1 MKMQKFII
9 AILTL
14 WSSELLLAGE
24 TTRLNEIEVVSKSK
38 EGYVVK
44 DVKGIGIWGERSI
57 QDTPYSISIIPNELI
72 ENAIAKDMDQIFKM
86 NPTTQEQAT
95 IANESIGGAYV
106 TIRGFEVSNPIINGI
121 PSTSRIASI
130 PMMQDIQSI
139 EIINGATGFLYGGGR
154 VGGAV
159 NYITKKP
166 TLHNKRS
173 LSFGSYGG
181 ENYYGHFDVSGQID
195 NKNIFGYR
203 ISAMGQD
210 GETSR
215 KEEKDQKALSIMFDF
230 KPVDNFTTDLKYS
243 YNNTTTT
250 GANIFWRTLA
260 DANHKADEYHR
271 ANINK
276 NQSFTPKWHTRDF
289 ESNKIENSSKW
300 NINDSFALRT
310 NLSYEGIQTVNGDA
324 RIRFTKD
331 GNIQKGSW
339 IGAPSYREVEKLGA
353 NVYLDSYFKTASIE
367 HTFTLGYGYSSQI
380 TKNINTALHP
390 TKKLATYTT
399 TKDMTPQ
406 EFRRLSK
413 PLAWEGGVYKDPLSK
428 SAKIEYTNILFGDDI
443 VFNEQWSSLIGVNY
457 STTIN
462 TDYRKAKNA
471 KYDASKWTPTLSLI
485 YKPIKNL
492 TTYITYIESLEEGK
506 IVGDTYLNEDEVLDP
521 YVSKQYEIGTKYSF
535 NDSLM
540 INSSLFRIE
549 KANSYEINTMP
560 LPTLSQD
567 GKQVHQGFELAITG
581 KLTDNLTVIT
591 GGTLMDLSIEKA
603 TNKNLEG
610 KKPTGAATKIAKIY
624 VEYKIPYTKGL
635 TASGGAFYTG
645 KKYIDDLNKYT
656 SPSYTIFDAGLRYKT
671 KIDKYP
677 TSFNLNIQNITDKVY
692 WSNTLALG
700 DPRTVALSMKIEF

>member
-1 MKMQKFII
+1 MKIEKFII

-14 WSSELLLAGE
+14 WSSELSLIAE
-24 TTRLNEIEVVSKSK
+24 TTRLNEIEVISKTK
-38 EGYVVK
+38 EGYIIK

-57 QDTPYSISIIPNELI
+57 QDTPYSISIIPDELI
-72 ENAIAKDMDQIFKM
+72 ENTIAKDMDQIFKM

-95 IANESIGGAYV
+95 IANESIDGAYV
-106 TIRGFEVSNPIINGI
+106 TIRGFEVSNSIINGI
-121 PSTSRIASI
+121 PSTNRIAST
-130 PMMQDIQSI
+130 PMMQDIRRI

-166 TLHNKRS
+166 TLHNQRA

-181 ENYYGHFDVSGQID
+181 ENYYGHFDVSGQMD

-203 ISAMGQD
+203 ISAMSQD

-215 KEEKDQKALSIMFDF
+215 KEEKKQKALSIMFDF

-243 YNNTTTT
+243 YKNTTTT

-310 NLSYEGIQTVNGDA
+310 NLAYEGIQTVGADA

-331 GNIQKGSW
+331 GNVQKGSW
-339 IGAPSYREVEKLGA
+339 LGAPSYREVEKLGA
-353 NVYLDSYFKTASIE
+353 NVYLDSSFKTASIE
-367 HTFTLGYGYSSQI
+367 HTFTLGYGYSSSI
-380 TKNINTALHP
+380 NKNINTALYP
-390 TKKLATYTT
+390 TKKFATYYTT
-399 TKDMTPQ
+399 ADMTPQ
-406 EFRRLSK
+406 EFRNISK
-413 PLAWEGGVYKDPLSK
+413 PLAWERGVHKDPLSK
-428 SAKIEYTNILFGDDI
+428 SAKVEYTNILFGDDI
-443 VFNEQWSSLIGVNY
+443 LFNEQLSSLIGVNY
-457 STTIN
+457 SSTIN
-462 TDYRKAKNA
+462 TNYRKIKNA

-492 TTYITYIESLEEGK
+492 TTYITYIESLEEGE
-506 IVGDTYLNEDEVLDP
+506 IVGDTYLNEDEILDP
-521 YVSKQYEIGTKYSF
+521 YISKQYEIGTKYSF
-535 NDSLM
+535 NDGLM

-549 KANSYEINTMP
+549 KANSYEINTLP
-560 LPTLSQD
+560 LPTLSHD
-567 GKQVHQGFELAITG
+567 GKQVHQGFELAIIG
-581 KLTDNLTVIT
+581 KVTDNLTMIT
-591 GGTLMDLSIEKA
+591 GGTLMNLSIEKA
-603 TNKNLEG
+603 TNKSLEG

-624 VEYKIPYTKGL
+624 TEYKIPYAKGL
-635 TASGGAFYTG
+635 TLSAGAFYTG
-645 KKYIDDLNKYT
+645 KKYIDSFNKYT
-656 SPSYTIFDAGLRYKT
+656 SPSYTVFDTGLRYKT

-677 TSFNLNIQNITDKVY
+677 TSFNFNIQNITNKVY
-692 WSNTLALG
+692 WSSVSALG
-700 DPRTVALSMKIEF
+700 DPRTFALSMKVEF

>member
-1 MKMQKFII
+1 MKMEKFII
-9 AILTL
+9 AILML
-14 WSSELLLAGE
+14 WSSELSLIAE
-24 TTRLNEIEVVSKSK
+24 TTRLNEIKVTSKTK
-38 EGYVVK
+38 EGYILK
-44 DVKGIGIWGERSI
+44 DVKGIGIWGERSL
-57 QDTPYSISIIPNELI
+57 QDTPYSMSIIPDELI
-72 ENAIAKDMDQIFKM
+72 ENTIAKDMDQIFKM
-86 NPTTQEQAT
+86 NPTTQEHAK
-95 IANESIGGAYV
+95 IANESTDSAYV
-106 TIRGFEVSNPIINGI
+106 TIRGFEVSNSIINGI
-121 PSTSRIASI
+121 PSTNRIAST
-130 PMMQDIQSI
+130 PMMQDIQRV

-215 KEEKDQKALSIMFDF
+215 KEEKEQKALNVMFDF

-243 YNNTTTT
+243 YKNTTTT

-260 DANHKADEYHR
+260 DGNHTADEYHR

-289 ESNKIENSSKW
+289 GSNKIENSSKW

-310 NLSYEGIQTVNGDA
+310 HLAYEGIQTVGGDA

-331 GNIQKGSW
+331 GNVQKGSW

-353 NVYLDSYFKTASIE
+353 NVYLDSSFKTANIE
-367 HTFTLGYGYSSQI
+367 HTFTIGYGYSSSI
-380 TKNINTALHP
+380 NKNINTTLHP
-390 TKKLATYTT
+390 TKRLATYTT
-399 TKDMTPQ
+399 TTDMTPQ
-406 EFRRLSK
+406 EFRNLSK
-413 PLAWEGGVYKDPLSK
+413 PLAWERGVYKGPLSK
-428 SAKIEYTNILFGDDI
+428 SAKVEYTNILFGDDI
-443 VFNEQWSSLIGVNY
+443 LFNEQWSSLIGVNY
-457 STTIN
+457 SSTIN
-462 TDYRKAKNA
+462 TNYRAAKNA

-521 YVSKQYEIGTKYSF
+521 YISKQYEIGTKWSV
-535 NDSLM
+535 NDTLM

-549 KANSYEINTMP
+549 KANSYEINTIP

-567 GKQVHQGFELAITG
+567 GKQVHQGFELGITG
-581 KLTDNLTVIT
+581 KVTDNLTLIT
-591 GGTLMDLSIEKA
+591 GGTLMDLSIKKA
-603 TNKNLEG
+603 TKKDLEG
-610 KKPTGAATKIAKIY
+610 KQPTGAATKMAKIY
-624 VEYKIPYTKGL
+624 AEYKIEGFTL
-635 TASGGAFYTG
+635 SAGAFYTG

-656 SPSYTIFDAGLRYKT
+656 SPSYTVFDTGLRYKT
-671 KIDKYP
+671 KIDKYL
-677 TSFNLNIQNITDKVY
+677 TSFNFNIQNITDKVY

-700 DPRTVALSMKIEF
+700 DPRTFALSMKMEF